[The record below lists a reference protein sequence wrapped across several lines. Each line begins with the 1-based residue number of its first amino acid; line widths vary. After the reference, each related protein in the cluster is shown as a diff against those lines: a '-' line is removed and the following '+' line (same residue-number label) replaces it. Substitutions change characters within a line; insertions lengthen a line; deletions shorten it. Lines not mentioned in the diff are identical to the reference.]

1 MNTFDIAFVIAA
13 GGFALTVWVLLFAD
27 TLHPFL
33 DRMGRAVVALVRN
46 RKTRRAIR
54 KWERTYFR
62 PFLK

>member
-46 RKTRRAIR
+46 RKTRRTYP
-54 KWERTYFR
+54 RTDR
-62 PFLK
+62 S